1 MSAPRG
7 PKHAKTMA
15 PTKYLYLVYSG
26 LFIAIFLLD
35 LAIPRGV
42 AVAVLYILPVFISFW
57 DANGKSVY
65 VWTLLAIAL
74 IVTGYFLS
82 SPGASTWQSI
92 ANRSLSIL
100 VVCSSA
106 FLVIKR
112 REVEESRV
120 KALNEVKI
128 LRGLLPICAS
138 CKKIRDDHGYW
149 NQIETYIRD
158 HSEAEFSHSICPDCM
173 RALYP
178 EYADKVLGG

>member
-112 REVEESRV
+112 REVEESRKCSKFCV
-120 KALNEVKI
+120 KVDGFPILHPLERKQTPGPRMGLSNELV
-128 LRGLLPICAS
+128 
-138 CKKIRDDHGYW
+138 
-149 NQIETYIRD
+149 
-158 HSEAEFSHSICPDCM
+158 
-173 RALYP
+173 
-178 EYADKVLGG
+178 GGAGVCWSG